1 MQVRKI
7 INSARRMK
15 AYRFLHLYQYIFQ
28 ERRRF
33 TMREKEKTL
42 SVSSPEQE
50 NRQAT
55 KIFMIIATILI
66 LFSICTR
73 PFFRIVRV
81 TGESMYPTYQNG
93 ELQMAV
99 RPKINELKTG
109 MVVVFDGPDAET
121 KGRELVKRV
130 EGLPGDVLV
139 VKKGILYR
147 NGKEVKEGLDK
158 IEDAGILAEEYTV
171 PEDTVFCMGDNRNN
185 SYDSRKFGAV
195 EESKIRY
202 QLTGERK
209 TED

>member
-1 MQVRKI
+1 
-7 INSARRMK
+7 
-15 AYRFLHLYQYIFQ
+15 
-28 ERRRF
+28 
-33 TMREKEKTL
+33 MREKEKTL
-42 SVSSPEQE
+42 SVSSSEQE

-158 IEDAGILAEEYTV
+158 IEDAGILAKEYTV

-202 QLTGERK
+202 HLAGARK
-209 TED
+209 TEI